1 MAAPTHSVIVPVL
14 DGERYIAE
22 CLTSILVQLGPHDEL
37 IVVDNGSSDGTT
49 SLVEVSRDGR
59 IVLLHEPKRGTP
71 MARNTGLRA
80 ARGRYIC
87 FQDHD
92 DLWPAGRQQALL
104 DALLANPGANAAHG
118 RQRVIFDGVD
128 ADPPYAAM
136 DGQHALLHSA
146 VTAMFERSLLDRV
159 GLLDETMGLVA
170 DVDYLVRLRQ
180 AGMVAVACDADVH
193 IRRRH
198 ANNSTSITP
207 DTLLAHQ
214 MQLMHGTIVR
224 RRSRT

>member
-1 MAAPTHSVIVPVL
+1 MTQTTHSVIVPVL
-14 DGERYIAE
+14 DGARYITE
-22 CLTSILVQLGPHDEL
+22 CLASILVQLGPDDEL
-37 IVVDNGSSDGTT
+37 IVVDNGSSDGTV
-49 SLVEVSRDGR
+49 SLVAATGDRR
-59 IVLLHEPKRGTP
+59 IVLLHEPRRGTP

-92 DLWPAGRQQALL
+92 DLWPEGRQQVLL
-104 DALLANPGANAAHG
+104 DTLLANPGANAAHG

-128 ADPPYAAM
+128 VDPPYAAM
-136 DGQHALLHSA
+136 DGKHVLLHSA

-180 AGMVAVACDADVH
+180 GGMIAVACDADVH

-198 ANNSTSITP
+198 ASNSTSITP

-214 MQLMHGTIVR
+214 MHLMRGTIVR
-224 RRSRT
+224 RRGQA